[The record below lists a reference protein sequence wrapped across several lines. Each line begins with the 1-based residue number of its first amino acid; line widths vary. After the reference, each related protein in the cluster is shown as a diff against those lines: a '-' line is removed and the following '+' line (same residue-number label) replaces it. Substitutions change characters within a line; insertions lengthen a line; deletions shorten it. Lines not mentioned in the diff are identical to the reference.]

1 MSSSDEGTSRDWP
14 KKKQYVHKYRSAWEE
29 MPEFKCIRSSKK
41 GENYFHCM
49 VCGDDYLAGKSAL
62 KKHIKTTKHS
72 KNSKSH
78 ANLIPANKMP
88 RVLQQSSIKN
98 KTSAAE
104 LRIAMFIVEHNIA
117 HRTTDH
123 LVSLIKTIS
132 SDCSEPDVINNIKCN
147 RTKATALINN
157 AVGSYGQ
164 EELVKNMNNQ
174 SFSILIDESTDKSSI
189 KTLAIIVRLMDLNK
203 FIVRDEF
210 FSLTE
215 ITNGTAQGIYDAITN
230 VFEKHNIAYKT
241 NMVGFASD
249 GANTMFGSHHSVK
262 TLLQNDI
269 PNLFVM
275 KCICHSLALCAS
287 YASNKLPDSV
297 ENLVRDVYTY
307 FKYSFKRQ
315 TEFKEFQVFVEL
327 KPHKLLQPSQT
338 RWLSLHLCV
347 KRILEQYS
355 ALKLYFQGQ
364 HLLDNKANEIF
375 SGLSKTTNQLYL
387 YFLDF
392 VLPILV
398 KLNVEFQSEK
408 PQIHKLYQKM
418 SSAFKSILECYIKPD
433 YLNNTDVSKCQYRN
447 PIHFVQ
453 AEDIYVGG
461 KCAAIISEGKLSN
474 SEKTI
479 FYTNCL
485 NFYVECACQI
495 YKRFPFNSTEVSCLK
510 TLQFLDSKQI
520 KTIPSIGPAAKY
532 FENRLNIDLNDID
545 REWRHLRNVDM
556 DFDVDVSEFWKIVLN
571 IKDGDNNHTFPLLNK
586 LVSLVLILPHSSATV
601 ERLFSV
607 INLNKTKIRNKLSTD
622 TITGILH
629 CKNVLKNQDKSCFNF
644 DINTEIIKK
653 MNSSIYDK

>member
-62 KKHIKTTKHS
+62 KKHIKTTKHT

-78 ANLIPANKMP
+78 ANLIPANMMP
-88 RVLQQSSIKN
+88 RVLQQSSIEK
-98 KTSAAE
+98 KTKSAE

-117 HRTTDH
+117 HQTSDH
-123 LVSLIKTIS
+123 L
-132 SDCSEPDVINNIKCN
+132 
-147 RTKATALINN
+147 
-157 AVGSYGQ
+157 
-164 EELVKNMNNQ
+164 EELVKIMNNQ

-189 KTLAIIVRLMDLNK
+189 KILAIIVRLMDINK

-215 ITNGTAQGIYDAITN
+215 IANGTAQGIYDAIKN
-230 VFEKHNIAYKT
+230 VFEKHTIPYKT

-269 PNLFVM
+269 PDIFVM

-297 ENLVRDVYTY
+297 ENLVRDIYTN
-307 FKYSFKRQ
+307 FKYRFTRQ

-347 KRILEQYS
+347 KRVLEQYS

-364 HLLDNKANEIF
+364 HLLENKANEIF
-375 SGLSKTTNQLYL
+375 SGLSQTTNQMYL

-392 VLPILV
+392 ALPILV

-433 YLNNTDVSKCQYRN
+433 YLSNTDVSKCQYRN
-447 PIHFVQ
+447 PIHFIQ
-453 AEDIYVGG
+453 AEEML
-461 KCAAIISEGKLSN
+461 C
-474 SEKTI
+474 
-479 FYTNCL
+479 
-485 NFYVECACQI
+485 
-495 YKRFPFNSTEVSCLK
+495 
-510 TLQFLDSKQI
+510 
-520 KTIPSIGPAAKY
+520 
-532 FENRLNIDLNDID
+532 
-545 REWRHLRNVDM
+545 W
-556 DFDVDVSEFWKIVLN
+556 W
-571 IKDGDNNHTFPLLNK
+571 
-586 LVSLVLILPHSSATV
+586 
-601 ERLFSV
+601 
-607 INLNKTKIRNKLSTD
+607 
-622 TITGILH
+622 
-629 CKNVLKNQDKSCFNF
+629 
-644 DINTEIIKK
+644 
-653 MNSSIYDK
+653 

>member
-62 KKHIKTTKHS
+62 KKHIKTTKHT

-78 ANLIPANKMP
+78 ANLIPANMMP
-88 RVLQQSSIKN
+88 RVLQQSSIEK
-98 KTSAAE
+98 KTKSAE

-117 HRTTDH
+117 HRTSDH

-132 SDCSEPDVINNIKCN
+132 SDCSDPDIINNIKCN

-164 EELVKNMNNQ
+164 EELVKIMNNQ

-189 KTLAIIVRLMDLNK
+189 KTLAIIVRLMDINK
-203 FIVRDEF
+203 FIVRDKF

-215 ITNGTAQGIYDAITN
+215 IANGTAQGIYDAIKN
-230 VFEKHNIAYKT
+230 VFEKHTIPYKT

-269 PNLFVM
+269 PDLFVM

-297 ENLVRDVYTY
+297 ENLVRDIYTY

-347 KRILEQYS
+347 KRVLEQYS
-355 ALKLYFQGQ
+355 ALKL
-364 HLLDNKANEIF
+364 
-375 SGLSKTTNQLYL
+375 
-387 YFLDF
+387 
-392 VLPILV
+392 
-398 KLNVEFQSEK
+398 
-408 PQIHKLYQKM
+408 
-418 SSAFKSILECYIKPD
+418 
-433 YLNNTDVSKCQYRN
+433 
-447 PIHFVQ
+447 
-453 AEDIYVGG
+453 
-461 KCAAIISEGKLSN
+461 
-474 SEKTI
+474 
-479 FYTNCL
+479 
-485 NFYVECACQI
+485 
-495 YKRFPFNSTEVSCLK
+495 
-510 TLQFLDSKQI
+510 
-520 KTIPSIGPAAKY
+520 
-532 FENRLNIDLNDID
+532 
-545 REWRHLRNVDM
+545 
-556 DFDVDVSEFWKIVLN
+556 
-571 IKDGDNNHTFPLLNK
+571 
-586 LVSLVLILPHSSATV
+586 
-601 ERLFSV
+601 
-607 INLNKTKIRNKLSTD
+607 
-622 TITGILH
+622 
-629 CKNVLKNQDKSCFNF
+629 
-644 DINTEIIKK
+644 
-653 MNSSIYDK
+653 